1 MSTTALPVAG
11 PVGQVA
17 TPPAAA
23 RVDPRVA
30 MAQPDLA
37 RFAGLLAQLGVL
49 LAAFFFFDV
58 EEAAFGPLALLMVGG
73 FAVHYWLPFAW
84 KEPFYIAF
92 SLAGAFVMLQPVT
105 AALLLVAGLVL
116 FAIVASPFTF
126 RIRFG
131 MVAVVV
137 ALLVYA
143 RATQGFG
150 IPFDFWPVFGAI
162 FMFRF
167 AIYLYDAA
175 YAKTAP
181 TIREFLT
188 YFFIVPN
195 YYFLLF
201 PVIDFQTHRQTYYR
215 RNIHD
220 VAQQGIVWIGRGAVQ
235 LLLYRLVYHWK
246 GPSNAPEEVTTFAAL
261 ASTMVLTFMLY
272 LRVSGQF
279 HMIVG
284 FLHLFGYDLPETHRK
299 YLLSRSLTDYWRRIN
314 IYWKD
319 FMVKMVY
326 FPVYFRLRKSGD
338 VRAQVVAT
346 ITVFVVTWFTHT
358 YQWFWLRGEFL
369 MTWPDTLFWAI
380 LGGLVTVNLLLER
393 RRPARTAAAPAAPP
407 AAWKA
412 WLEPLKIAGTLCLII
427 TLWSLWNS
435 PSVSEWLDLITWWKV
450 G

>member
-1 MSTTALPVAG
+1 MTTATLR
-11 PVGQVA
+11 VA
-17 TPPAAA
+17 TEATQVTTAAA
-23 RVDPRVA
+23 PRVDPREA
-30 MAQPDLA
+30 MARPEPL
-37 RFAGLLAQLGVL
+37 RFAGLMLQLGVL
-49 LAAFFFFDV
+49 LAAFFYFDI
-58 EEAAFGPLALLMVGG
+58 EEAAFAPLALLMAGG

-105 AALLLVAGLVL
+105 AALLIATGLAL
-116 FAIVASPFTF
+116 FAIVALPVSF
-126 RIRFG
+126 RIRLG
-131 MVAVVV
+131 LVAAVS

-150 IPFDFWPVFGAI
+150 VPFDFWPVFGAI

-167 AIYLYDAA
+167 VIYLYDAA
-175 YAKTAP
+175 HAKTAP

-195 YYFLLF
+195 YYFVLF
-201 PVIDFQTHRQTYYR
+201 PVIDFQTHRQTYFR
-215 RNIHD
+215 RNIHE

-235 LLLYRLVYHWK
+235 LLLYRVVYHWK
-246 GPSNAPEEVTTFAAL
+246 GPSNAPDAVTTFGAL
-261 ASTMVLTFMLY
+261 VSTMVLTYMLY

-299 YLLSRSLTDYWRRIN
+299 YLLSRSLTDFWRRIN

-319 FMVKMVY
+319 FMVKVVY

-338 VRAQVVAT
+338 VRAQVIAT
-346 ITVFVVTWFTHT
+346 MAVFLVTWFTHT
-358 YQWFWLRGEFL
+358 YQWFWLRGEFA
-369 MTWPDTLFWAI
+369 MTWPDTLFWGI
-380 LGGLVTVNLLLER
+380 LGALVTVNLLLER
-393 RRPARTAAAPAAPP
+393 RRPARAVAAAPAR
-407 AAWKA
+407 WKA
-412 WLEPLKIAGTLCLII
+412 WLEPLKVGGTFCLIV

-435 PSVSEWLDLITWWKV
+435 PSVGEWVDLVTWWKV